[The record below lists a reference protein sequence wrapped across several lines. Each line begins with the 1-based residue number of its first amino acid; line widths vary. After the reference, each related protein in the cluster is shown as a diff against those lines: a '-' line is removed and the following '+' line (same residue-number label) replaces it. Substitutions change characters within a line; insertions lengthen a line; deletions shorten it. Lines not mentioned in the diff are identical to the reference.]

1 MQLSAR
7 VRYSEKIISLTRP
20 YSLGNVLLITAL
32 AVAAGSFQLNVN
44 ARFIIACIVGILF
57 WISCVF
63 LLEFLHLK
71 VDGRKKFFSKYLLLV
86 PVAVLLGIFLI
97 LAPSA
102 ILLFIASF
110 IAVILYS
117 MKSKNAP
124 LSHFAFIFRPFTEI
138 GIVYSIALIYNYNI
152 LDPALLSLSILI
164 YFISISRNVI
174 GDIRDVNYDNYTIAK
189 RLGTNITYLLGFI
202 FLLLLFL
209 ANGLNYALIPLI
221 LIAILIVI
229 RMHPFALH
237 RIYILCSSFYFALL
251 LISLSG
257 NALLA
262 VILLFIS
269 TMLNFTYNVTPR
281 RSNREK
287 PRWL

>member
-1 MQLSAR
+1 M
-7 VRYSEKIISLTRP
+7 
-20 YSLGNVLLITAL
+20 
-32 AVAAGSFQLNVN
+32 
-44 ARFIIACIVGILF
+44 
-57 WISCVF
+57 
-63 LLEFLHLK
+63 
-71 VDGRKKFFSKYLLLV
+71 
-86 PVAVLLGIFLI
+86 
-97 LAPSA
+97 
-102 ILLFIASF
+102 
-110 IAVILYS
+110 
-117 MKSKNAP
+117 
-124 LSHFAFIFRPFTEI
+124 
-138 GIVYSIALIYNYNI
+138 
-152 LDPALLSLSILI
+152 
-164 YFISISRNVI
+164 I

-257 NALLA
+257 NALLV